1 MPDSVIQSCLEPLLK
16 RQHEIPVTI
25 VTGFLG
31 SGKTTLLNHIL
42 DNRQGLKVAVIV
54 NEFGDID
61 IDSQLLVT
69 VDENMVQLANG
80 CICCT
85 INQGLVNAV
94 NSIASRAELVDY
106 LVIETT
112 GIADPL
118 PIVRSF
124 TSTGLAQV
132 TRVDSVL
139 TVVDAESFTSEHYHS
154 EAALNQLFFG
164 DIILLNKTDLVDS
177 EAVAELE
184 DYIRWSKT
192 CLRQSIAPNAR
203 IISTEY
209 GRVPLPLILDV
220 GANST
225 NTLPNSSESNHKHS
239 HHLENDGFIA
249 VLFESDLSLILHKFQ
264 DFLDRLSP
272 DVYRAKGI
280 LKFQGS
286 QLRHVLQMSG
296 KRYEMKSIRVEKM
309 SASRWRSLSP
319 GESPPTN
326 GNQLVLIGRNLNAE
340 AIKVQL
346 TECLAI

>member
-1 MPDSVIQSCLEPLLK
+1 MANSVAQSCLDSVLK
-16 RQHEIPVTI
+16 SQAEIPVTI

-42 DNRQGLKVAVIV
+42 NNRQGLKVAVIV

-61 IDSQLLVT
+61 IDSQLLVA

-85 INQGLVNAV
+85 INQSLVDVV
-94 NSIASRAELVDY
+94 NTIASRTELVDY

-118 PIVRSF
+118 PIMRSF
-124 TSTGLAQV
+124 TTTILQQV

-139 TVVDAESFTSEHYHS
+139 TVVDASSFTSEHYGS
-154 EAALNQLFFG
+154 EAALNQLIFG
-164 DIILLNKTDLVDS
+164 DIILLNKTDLVAP
-177 EAVAELE
+177 EALAELE
-184 DYIRWSKT
+184 NYIR
-192 CLRQSIAPNAR
+192 SITPNAR
-203 IISTEY
+203 IITTEY
-209 GRVPLPLILDV
+209 GQVPLPLILDV
-220 GANST
+220 GVDPALKSFK
-225 NTLPNSSESNHKHS
+225 SSHKHS
-239 HHLENDGFIA
+239 NHLENDGFVA
-249 VLFESDLSLILHKFQ
+249 VSFESSSPMILPKFQ

-296 KRYEMKSIRVEKM
+296 KRYEMKSLRARSSI
-309 SASRWRSLSP
+309 ASR
-319 GESPPTN
+319 SPPPN
-326 GNQLVLIGRNLNAE
+326 ANQLVFIGRNLNAE
-340 AIKVQL
+340 AIR
-346 TECLAI
+346 TELAKCLAI

>member
-1 MPDSVIQSCLEPLLK
+1 MANSVAQSCLDSVLK
-16 RQHEIPVTI
+16 FQAEIPVTI

-42 DNRQGLKVAVIV
+42 NNRQGLKVAVIV

-61 IDSQLLVT
+61 IDSQLLVA
-69 VDENMVQLANG
+69 VDENMVQLTNG

-85 INQGLVNAV
+85 IDRGLVDAV
-94 NSIASRAELVDY
+94 NALTSRTELVDY

-124 TSTGLAQV
+124 TTTELQQV
-132 TRVDSVL
+132 TRLDSVL
-139 TVVDAESFTSEHYHS
+139 TVVDAESFTSEHYGS
-154 EAALNQLFFG
+154 EAALNQLIFG
-164 DIILLNKTDLVDS
+164 DIILLNKTDLVAP
-177 EAVAELE
+177 EVVTELE
-184 DYIRWSKT
+184 KYI
-192 CLRQSIAPNAR
+192 QSISPNAR
-203 IISTEY
+203 IISTEH

-220 GANST
+220 GVDRSNT
-225 NTLPNSSESNHKHS
+225 VLTLPESSHEHS

-249 VLFESDLSLILHKFQ
+249 VSFESSLPLILDRFQ
-264 DFLDRLSP
+264 GFLDRLSP

-286 QLRHVLQMSG
+286 QLRHILQMSG
-296 KRYEMKSIRVEKM
+296 KRYEIESIRVGEM
-309 SASRWRSLSP
+309 SASRWRSLSL

-326 GNQLVLIGRNLNAE
+326 ANQLVFIGRNLNAE
-340 AIKVQL
+340 VIRTQL

>member
-1 MPDSVIQSCLEPLLK
+1 MTNSVVQSYLDSVLK
-16 RQHEIPVTI
+16 SQAEIPVTI

-42 DNRQGLKVAVIV
+42 NNQQGLKVAVIV

-61 IDSQLLVT
+61 IDSQLLVA

-85 INQGLVNAV
+85 INQGLVDAV
-94 NSIASRAELVDY
+94 NTIASQTELVDY

-124 TSTGLAQV
+124 TTTDLQQM

-139 TVVDAESFTSEHYHS
+139 TVVDASSFTSEHYGS
-154 EAALNQLFFG
+154 EAALNQLIFG
-164 DIILLNKTDLVDS
+164 DIILLNKTDLVAP
-177 EAVAELE
+177 EALAELE
-184 DYIRWSKT
+184 GYIR
-192 CLRQSIAPNAR
+192 SIAPNAR
-203 IISTEY
+203 IITTEY
-209 GRVPLPLILDV
+209 GKVPLPFILDV
-220 GANST
+220 GFDRT
-225 NTLPNSSESNHKHS
+225 NTAIDSSKSIHQHS
-239 HHLENDGFIA
+239 HHLENDGFAA
-249 VLFESDLSLILHKFQ
+249 VSFESSSPLILERFQ
-264 DFLDRLSP
+264 GFLDRLSP

-296 KRYEMKSIRVEKM
+296 KRYAIESISVEK
-309 SASRWRSLSP
+309 STSR
-319 GESPPTN
+319 SPPLNT
-326 GNQLVLIGRNLNAE
+326 NQLVFIGRNLNAE
-340 AIKVQL
+340 AIRTEL

>member
-1 MPDSVIQSCLEPLLK
+1 MSNFIRQDCLEVVLK
-16 RQHEIPVTI
+16 YQAEIPVTI

-61 IDSQLLVT
+61 IDSQLLAA
-69 VDENMVQLANG
+69 VDENLVQLANG

-85 INQGLVNAV
+85 INQGLVDAV
-94 NSIASRAELVDY
+94 NSIANRAESVDY

-118 PIVRSF
+118 PIVQSF
-124 TSTGLAQV
+124 TTTELQQV
-132 TRVDSVL
+132 TRIDSVL

-154 EAALNQLFFG
+154 EVALNQLIFG
-164 DIILLNKTDLVDS
+164 DIILLNKTDLVTP
-177 EAVAELE
+177 EVVAELE
-184 DYIRWSKT
+184 DYIR
-192 CLRQSIAPNAR
+192 SIAPNAR
-203 IISTEY
+203 IINTEY

-220 GANST
+220 RVDRANT
-225 NTLPNSSESNHKHS
+225 AIDLDKSSHEYS
-239 HHLENDGFIA
+239 HHLENDGF
-249 VLFESDLSLILHKFQ
+249 VSVSFESDFPLILPKFQ

-272 DVYRAKGI
+272 DVYRTKGI

-286 QLRHVLQMSG
+286 QLSHVLQMSG

-309 SASRWRSLSP
+309 TASR
-319 GESPPTN
+319 SPPIN
-326 GNQLVLIGRNLNAE
+326 ANQLVFIGRNLNVE
-340 AIKVQL
+340 AIKAQL

>member
-1 MPDSVIQSCLEPLLK
+1 MANLVGQSCLDPVLNHL
-16 RQHEIPVTI
+16 HEIPVTI

-42 DNRQGLKVAVIV
+42 NNRQGLKVAVIV
-54 NEFGDID
+54 NEFGDIN
-61 IDSQLLVT
+61 IDSQLLVA

-85 INQGLVNAV
+85 INQGLVDAV
-94 NSIASRAELVDY
+94 NSIVNRSESVDY

-124 TSTGLAQV
+124 TTTELQQV
-132 TRVDSVL
+132 TRLDSVV
-139 TVVDAESFTSEHYHS
+139 TVVDAASFTSEHYGS
-154 EAALNQLFFG
+154 EAALNQLIFG
-164 DIILLNKTDLVDS
+164 DIILLNKTDLVTP
-177 EAVAELE
+177 EVLTELE
-184 DYIRWSKT
+184 DYIR
-192 CLRQSIAPNAR
+192 SIKPNAR
-203 IISTEY
+203 IILTEH

-225 NTLPNSSESNHKHS
+225 TLFNSSELSHERS
-239 HHLENDGFIA
+239 HHLENDGFIS
-249 VLFESDLSLILHKFQ
+249 VSFESDFPLILPKFQ

-296 KRYEMKSIRVEKM
+296 KRYEMKSIRLEKP

-319 GESPPTN
+319 GESPPGTI
-326 GNQLVLIGRNLNAE
+326 NQLVFIGRNLNTE
-340 AIKVQL
+340 AIRAQL
-346 TECLAI
+346 RECLAT

>member
-1 MPDSVIQSCLEPLLK
+1 MPDLVIQSYLEPLLK

-42 DNRQGLKVAVIV
+42 DNQQGLKVAVIV

-61 IDSQLLVT
+61 IDSQLLVA
-69 VDENMVQLANG
+69 VDENILQLANG

-94 NSIASRAELVDY
+94 QAIADRVESVDY

-112 GIADPL
+112 GVADLL
-118 PIVRSF
+118 PIVQSF
-124 TSTGLAQV
+124 TTTSLQQV
-132 TRVDSVL
+132 TRIDSVL

-154 EAALNQLFFG
+154 EAALNQLIFG
-164 DIILLNKTDLVDS
+164 DIILLNKTDLVTPKV
-177 EAVAELE
+177 VAELE
-184 DYIRWSKT
+184 DYIR
-192 CLRQSIAPNAR
+192 SIKPNAR
-203 IISTEY
+203 IINTEY

-220 GANST
+220 GIDRVNPALKS
-225 NTLPNSSESNHKHS
+225 PKSSHEHS
-239 HHLENDGFIA
+239 HHLENDGFSS
-249 VLFESDLSLILHKFQ
+249 VSFESELPLILPKFQ

-272 DVYRAKGI
+272 DVCRAKGI

-296 KRYEMKSIRVEKM
+296 KRYEMKSMQIEKM

-319 GESPPTN
+319 GESPPGN
-326 GNQLVLIGRNLNAE
+326 INQLIFIGRNLNNE
-340 AIKVQL
+340 SIRSQL
-346 TECLAI
+346 RECLAV

>member
-1 MPDSVIQSCLEPLLK
+1 MHKVEETIMANSVVQSCLEVVLK
-16 RQHEIPVTI
+16 HQSEIPVTI

-42 DNRQGLKVAVIV
+42 NNRQGLKVAVIV

-61 IDSQLLVT
+61 IDSQLLVA

-85 INQGLVNAV
+85 INQGLVDAV
-94 NSIASRAELVDY
+94 NEIVNRSASVDY
-106 LVIETT
+106 VVIETT

-124 TSTGLAQV
+124 TTTELQQV
-132 TRVDSVL
+132 TRLDSVL
-139 TVVDAESFTSEHYHS
+139 TVVDAESFTSEHYGS
-154 EAALNQLFFG
+154 EAALNQLIFG
-164 DIILLNKTDLVDS
+164 DIILLNKTDLVTS
-177 EAVAELE
+177 EVLAELE
-184 DYIRWSKT
+184 DYIR
-192 CLRQSIAPNAR
+192 SIKPNAR
-203 IISTEY
+203 IILTEH

-225 NTLPNSSESNHKHS
+225 TLLNSAELSHEHS
-239 HHLENDGFIA
+239 HHLENDGFIS
-249 VLFESDLSLILHKFQ
+249 VSFESNLPLILPKFQ
-264 DFLDRLSP
+264 DFLDRLSS

-286 QLRHVLQMSG
+286 QLHHVLQMSG
-296 KRYEMKSIRVEKM
+296 KRYEMKSIRLEKP
-309 SASRWRSLSP
+309 SASR
-319 GESPPTN
+319 SPPIN
-326 GNQLVLIGRNLNAE
+326 ANQLVFIGRNLKAE
-340 AIKVQL
+340 AIKRQL

>member
-1 MPDSVIQSCLEPLLK
+1 MPDLATEIFTESVQFL
-16 RQHEIPVTI
+16 QHQIPVTI

-42 DNRQGLKVAVIV
+42 NNRQGWKVAVIV

-61 IDSQLLVT
+61 IDSQLLVA

-85 INQGLVNAV
+85 INQSLVDAV
-94 NSIASRAELVDY
+94 WAIAKRVESIDY

-118 PIVRSF
+118 PIVRSL
-124 TSTGLAQV
+124 TTTALQQV

-139 TVVDAESFTSEHYHS
+139 TLVDAESFTSAHYSS
-154 EAALNQLFFG
+154 EAALNQLIFG
-164 DIILLNKTDLVDS
+164 DIILLNKTDLVAP
-177 EAVAELE
+177 EIVADLE
-184 DYIRWSKT
+184 HYIR
-192 CLRQSIAPNAR
+192 SIAPNAR
-203 IISTEY
+203 IIATEH

-220 GANST
+220 GIDRT
-225 NTLPNSSESNHKHS
+225 NVGLESPKSGHEHS
-239 HHLENDGFIA
+239 HHLENDGFVA
-249 VLFESDLSLILHKFQ
+249 VSFESDLPLILPKFQ

-272 DVYRAKGI
+272 DVCRAKGI

-286 QLRHVLQMSG
+286 QLHHVLQMSG
-296 KRYEMKSIRVEKM
+296 KRYEMKSISVEK
-309 SASRWRSLSP
+309 SASR
-319 GESPPTN
+319 SPPLN
-326 GNQLVLIGRNLNAE
+326 ANQLVFIGRNLNAE
-340 AIKVQL
+340 AIRTQI

>member
-1 MPDSVIQSCLEPLLK
+1 MPDSVIQSCLEPVLK

-42 DNRQGLKVAVIV
+42 TNQQGLKIAVIV

-61 IDSQLLVT
+61 IDSQLLVA

-85 INQGLVNAV
+85 INQGLVDAV
-94 NSIASRAELVDY
+94 KAIASRTELVDY

-118 PIVRSF
+118 PIMRSF
-124 TSTGLAQV
+124 TTTDLSQI

-139 TVVDAESFTSEHYHS
+139 TVVDVSSFTSQHYGS
-154 EAALNQLFFG
+154 EAALNQLIFG
-164 DIILLNKTDLVDS
+164 DIILLNKTDLVTADI
-177 EAVAELE
+177 VAKLE
-184 DYIRWSKT
+184 NYIR
-192 CLRQSIAPNAR
+192 SISQNAR
-203 IISTEY
+203 IITTEH

-220 GANST
+220 GVNHRDTALS
-225 NTLPNSSESNHKHS
+225 LPESSHEHS

-249 VLFESDLSLILHKFQ
+249 VSFESIYPLILDKFQ
-264 DFLDRLSP
+264 NFLDRLSP

-280 LKFQGS
+280 LQFQGS
-286 QLRHVLQMSG
+286 QLRHIFQMSG
-296 KRYEMKSIRVEKM
+296 KRYEMESIRVEKM
-309 SASRWRSLSP
+309 SASR
-319 GESPPTN
+319 SPPTN
-326 GNQLVLIGRNLNAE
+326 ANQLVFIGRNLNAE
-340 AIKVQL
+340 AIKVKL

>member
-1 MPDSVIQSCLEPLLK
+1 MSNLVAQSCLDSVLK
-16 RQHEIPVTI
+16 SQAEIPVTI

-42 DNRQGLKVAVIV
+42 NNRQGLKVAVIV

-61 IDSQLLVT
+61 IDSQLLVA

-85 INQGLVNAV
+85 INQSLVDAV
-94 NSIASRAELVDY
+94 KAIVDRAESVDY

-124 TSTGLAQV
+124 TTTDLQQV
-132 TRVDSVL
+132 TRLYSVL
-139 TVVDAESFTSEHYHS
+139 TLVDVASFTSEHYRS
-154 EAALNQLFFG
+154 EAALNQLIFG
-164 DIILLNKTDLVDS
+164 DIILLNKTDLVAP
-177 EAVAELE
+177 EVAIELE
-184 DYIRWSKT
+184 KYIR
-192 CLRQSIAPNAR
+192 SIAPNAR
-203 IISTEY
+203 IITTEY

-220 GANST
+220 GV
-225 NTLPNSSESNHKHS
+225 NTTLRSSESSHEHS

-249 VLFESDLSLILHKFQ
+249 VSFESDLPLILPKFQ
-264 DFLDRLSP
+264 DFLDRLPS
-272 DVYRAKGI
+272 DIYRAKGI

-296 KRYEMKSIRVEKM
+296 KRYEMKSGRAGASI
-309 SASRWRSLSP
+309 ASR
-319 GESPPTN
+319 SPPPN
-326 GNQLVLIGRNLNAE
+326 ANQLVFIGRNLNAE
-340 AIKVQL
+340 AIRTQL

>member
-1 MPDSVIQSCLEPLLK
+1 MPDLATEICTESVRFL
-16 RQHEIPVTI
+16 QHQIPVTI

-42 DNRQGLKVAVIV
+42 NNRQGCKVAVIV

-61 IDSQLLVT
+61 IDSQLLVA

-85 INQGLVNAV
+85 INQSLVDAV
-94 NSIASRAELVDY
+94 KAIVNRAESIDY

-118 PIVRSF
+118 PIVRSL
-124 TSTGLAQV
+124 TTTDLQQV

-139 TVVDAESFTSEHYHS
+139 TLVDVGSFTSEHYGS
-154 EAALNQLFFG
+154 EAALNQLIFG
-164 DIILLNKTDLVDS
+164 DIILLNKTDLVAP
-177 EAVAELE
+177 EIVAELE
-184 DYIRWSKT
+184 HYVR
-192 CLRQSIAPNAR
+192 SIAPNVR
-203 IISTEY
+203 IITTEH
-209 GRVPLPLILDV
+209 GQVPLPLILDV
-220 GANST
+220 EVARTDLTIEPPKLSH
-225 NTLPNSSESNHKHS
+225 EHS
-239 HHLENDGFIA
+239 HHLENDGFVA
-249 VLFESDLSLILHKFQ
+249 VSFESNLPLILPKFQ

-286 QLRHVLQMSG
+286 QLYYVLQMSG
-296 KRYEMKSIRVEKM
+296 KRYEMKSISVEK
-309 SASRWRSLSP
+309 SASR
-319 GESPPTN
+319 SPPLN
-326 GNQLVLIGRNLNAE
+326 ANQLVFIGRNLNAE
-340 AIKVQL
+340 VIRSQL